1 MGWPDVGSDRFFI
14 PFVQPLVDALLRK
27 RPDDT
32 GQRDAIQHVW
42 NLP

>member
-1 MGWPDVGSDRFFI
+1 
-14 PFVQPLVDALLRK
+14 VDALLRK